1 MAPLAP
7 RFTEVAHRIRQPISP
22 QQTILANGGRA
33 PQVQSVSKMNF
44 SKRSPP
50 EHCSILQKQLCQQ
63 LRRRLAHL
71 RLGRRDPLVQR
82 REQQHTLLARNGRLH
97 DRLRPLQQMLRL
109 CTYPR
114 AQLRTVTRGEHKIHT
129 KLRIGIGDRYLLPD
143 VVHLMDRQ
151 IGTKSVVP
159 QPLCM
164 KVITLQR
171 QHTRVQPPVRR
182 KQHLSI
188 FTDLLDTTSRKAC
201 CRIIYQNWNRI
212 ELRSVRRYAPYS
224 IACQNHRC
232 TTSQK
237 RCPKQRIPAKCDQRQ
252 RQQAK
257 CQHKRS
263 DRKSRTPPLPSEL
276 LIKHFRHTAPLPSR
290 RQNGLSLHKKHDE
303 TAKDR
308 SQMTAVFCVG
318 IDLSSRSVSRQVLS
332 ALVSLTSVFGMG
344 TGGPSPLETP
354 TIDPRGTPQGWY
366 TIRDSNPGHPD

>member
-1 MAPLAP
+1 MA
-7 RFTEVAHRIRQPISP
+7 FIRCASKSSHSSASTCACSRPSAANSPCASSLIS
-22 QQTILANGGRA
+22 
-33 PQVQSVSKMNF
+33 S
-44 SKRSPP
+44 
-50 EHCSILQKQLCQQ
+50 
-63 LRRRLAHL
+63 
-71 RLGRRDPLVQR
+71 
-82 REQQHTLLARNGRLH
+82 
-97 DRLRPLQQMLRL
+97 
-109 CTYPR
+109 
-114 AQLRTVTRGEHKIHT
+114 
-129 KLRIGIGDRYLLPD
+129 
-143 VVHLMDRQ
+143 
-151 IGTKSVVP
+151 
-159 QPLCM
+159 
-164 KVITLQR
+164 
-171 QHTRVQPPVRR
+171 
-182 KQHLSI
+182 
-188 FTDLLDTTSRKAC
+188 FTDQLGFTSRKAC

-263 DRKSRTPPLPSEL
+263 DRKSRTPPLPPEL

-308 SQMTAVFCVG
+308 SQMTAVFRVG

-344 TGGPSPLETP
+344 TGGPSPLKTP
-354 TIDPRGTPQGWY
+354 TMVN
-366 TIRDSNPGHPD
+366 DSRQILL

>member
-82 REQQHTLLARNGRLH
+82 WERQHPLFANNSRLH
-97 DRLRPLQQMLRL
+97 DRLRPLRQMLRL

-114 AQLRTVTRGEHKIHT
+114 AQLPTVACGEHKIQAE
-129 KLRIGIGDRYLLPD
+129 LRIRIGDGDLRAQMILLISF
-143 VVHLMDRQ
+143 L
-151 IGTKSVVP
+151 IGTVSDGLH
-159 QPLCM
+159 PLRI

-171 QHTRVQPPVRR
+171 QHMRVQPPVRR
-182 KQHLSI
+182 KQPLRI
-188 FTDLLDTTSRKAC
+188 RTDLLGTACRKAR
-201 CRIIYQNWNRI
+201 CRIIDQNWGRI
-212 ELRSVRRYAPYS
+212 ERRCVRRYAPYS

-263 DRKSRTPPLPSEL
+263 DRKSRTPPLPPEL

-290 RQNGLSLHKKHDE
+290 RQNGLSLQQLYCKVPE
-303 TAKDR
+303 
-308 SQMTAVFCVG
+308 
-318 IDLSSRSVSRQVLS
+318 LSR
-332 ALVSLTSVFGMG
+332 
-344 TGGPSPLETP
+344 
-354 TIDPRGTPQGWY
+354 
-366 TIRDSNPGHPD
+366 

>member
-1 MAPLAP
+1 
-7 RFTEVAHRIRQPISP
+7 
-22 QQTILANGGRA
+22 
-33 PQVQSVSKMNF
+33 MNF

-63 LRRRLAHL
+63 LRRRLIHM
-71 RLGRRDPLVQR
+71 RFGRRDPLVQR

-97 DRLRPLQQMLRL
+97 DRYRPLQQTHRL

-114 AQLRTVTRGEHKIHT
+114 AQLPTVACGEHKIQT
-129 KLRIGIGDRYLLPD
+129 KLRIRIGDGDLLTQMILLIPF
-143 VVHLMDRQ
+143 L
-151 IGTKSVVP
+151 IGTVSDGLH
-159 QPLCM
+159 PLCI
-164 KVITLQR
+164 KVITF
-171 QHTRVQPPVRR
+171 QHQHARVQPPIRR
-182 KQHLSI
+182 KQHLRI
-188 FTDLLDTTSRKAC
+188 RTDLLGTACRKAR
-201 CRIIYQNWNRI
+201 CRIIDQNWGRI
-212 ELRSVRRYAPYS
+212 ERRCVRRYAPYS
-224 IACQNHRC
+224 IACQNHHC

-263 DRKSRTPPLPSEL
+263 DRKSRTPPLPPEL
-276 LIKHFRHTAPLPSR
+276 LINISGTPHPSHHADKTDYHCSNCTAKSQSCR
-290 RQNGLSLHKKHDE
+290 DKKHDE
-303 TAKDR
+303 IAKDR

-354 TIDPRGTPQGWY
+354 TIYPRGTPQGWY

>member
-1 MAPLAP
+1 MRAVRRICFYKSSDRERAAGTTSAVFSVRAMVPKQNYRKANDTPPIMAPLA
-7 RFTEVAHRIRQPISP
+7 ALHRGRTPHP
-22 QQTILANGGRA
+22 AADKPAADDTCKRGRA

-63 LRRRLAHL
+63 LRRRLIHM
-71 RLGRRDPLVQR
+71 RFGRRDPLVKR

-97 DRLRPLQQMLRL
+97 DRYRPLQQMLRL

-114 AQLRTVTRGEHKIHT
+114 AQLSTVARGEHKIQT
-129 KLRIGIGDRYLLPD
+129 KLRIGIGDGDLLTQMILLIPF
-143 VVHLMDRQ
+143 L
-151 IGTKSVVP
+151 IGTVSDGLH
-159 QPLCM
+159 PLCI

-171 QHTRVQPPVRR
+171 QYTRVQPPVRR
-182 KQHLSI
+182 KQHLRI
-188 FTDLLDTTSRKAC
+188 RTDLLGTACRKARC
-201 CRIIYQNWNRI
+201 KIIDQNWGRI
-212 ELRSVRRYAPYS
+212 ERRCVRRYAPYS

-263 DRKSRTPPLPSEL
+263 DRKSRTPPLPPEL

-290 RQNGLSLHKKHDE
+290 RQNGLSLQQLYCKVPE
-303 TAKDR
+303 
-308 SQMTAVFCVG
+308 
-318 IDLSSRSVSRQVLS
+318 LSR
-332 ALVSLTSVFGMG
+332 
-344 TGGPSPLETP
+344 
-354 TIDPRGTPQGWY
+354 
-366 TIRDSNPGHPD
+366 

>member
-7 RFTEVAHRIRQPISP
+7 RFTEVARRIRQPISP

-33 PQVQSVSKMNF
+33 PQVQSVSKMDF

-63 LRRRLAHL
+63 LRRRLIHM
-71 RLGRRDPLVQR
+71 RFGRRDPLVQR

-97 DRLRPLQQMLRL
+97 DRLRPLQQTLRL
-109 CTYPR
+109 CTYPA
-114 AQLRTVTRGEHKIHT
+114 AQLPIVARGEHKIQT
-129 KLRIGIGDRYLLPD
+129 KLRIRIGDGDLLTQMILLIPF
-143 VVHLMDRQ
+143 L
-151 IGTKSVVP
+151 IGTVSDGLH
-159 QPLCM
+159 PLCI

-171 QHTRVQPPVRR
+171 QYSCVQPPVRC
-182 KQHLSI
+182 KQHLRI
-188 FTDLLDTTSRKAC
+188 RTDLLGTACRKAR
-201 CRIIYQNWNRI
+201 CRIIDQNWGRI
-212 ELRSVRRYAPYS
+212 ERRCVRRYAPYS

-263 DRKSRTPPLPSEL
+263 DRKSRTPPLPPEL

-290 RQNGLSLHKKHDE
+290 RQNGLSLQQLYCKVPE
-303 TAKDR
+303 
-308 SQMTAVFCVG
+308 
-318 IDLSSRSVSRQVLS
+318 LSR
-332 ALVSLTSVFGMG
+332 
-344 TGGPSPLETP
+344 
-354 TIDPRGTPQGWY
+354 
-366 TIRDSNPGHPD
+366 

>member
-1 MAPLAP
+1 MAPRLNRRGFSLWITAAQSLFFFSHAGPSVPKQNYRNANDTPPIMAPLAP

-82 REQQHTLLARNGRLH
+82 WEQQHTLLARNGRLH
-97 DRLRPLQQMLRL
+97 DRYRPLQQTLRP

-114 AQLRTVTRGEHKIHT
+114 AQLPTVTRGEHKIHT

-143 VVHLMDRQ
+143 VVHLMDRL
-151 IGTKSVVP
+151 IGTTSVVP
-159 QPLCM
+159 QPLCI
-164 KVITLQR
+164 KVITF
-171 QHTRVQPPVRR
+171 QHQHARVQPPVRR
-182 KQHLSI
+182 KQHLRI

-201 CRIIYQNWNRI
+201 CRIICQNWNRV
-212 ELRSVRRYAPYS
+212 ELRYVRRYAPYS

-276 LIKHFRHTAPLPSR
+276 LIKHFRHTASLPSR
-290 RQNGLSLHKKHDE
+290 RQNGLSLQQLYCKVPE
-303 TAKDR
+303 
-308 SQMTAVFCVG
+308 
-318 IDLSSRSVSRQVLS
+318 LSR
-332 ALVSLTSVFGMG
+332 
-344 TGGPSPLETP
+344 
-354 TIDPRGTPQGWY
+354 
-366 TIRDSNPGHPD
+366 

>member
-1 MAPLAP
+1 MY
-7 RFTEVAHRIRQPISP
+7 AH
-22 QQTILANGGRA
+22 
-33 PQVQSVSKMNF
+33 
-44 SKRSPP
+44 
-50 EHCSILQKQLCQQ
+50 
-63 LRRRLAHL
+63 
-71 RLGRRDPLVQR
+71 LGRRDPLVQR

-97 DRLRPLQQMLRL
+97 DRYRPLQQTLRP
-109 CTYPR
+109 CTYPG

-143 VVHLMDRQ
+143 VVHLMDRL
-151 IGTKSVVP
+151 IGTVSDGLH
-159 QPLCM
+159 PLCI

-182 KQHLSI
+182 KQHLRI
-188 FTDLLDTTSRKAC
+188 RTDLLGTACRKAR
-201 CRIIYQNWNRI
+201 CRIIDQNWGRI
-212 ELRSVRRYAPYS
+212 ERRCVRRYAPYS

-263 DRKSRTPPLPSEL
+263 DRKSRTPPLPPEL

-290 RQNGLSLHKKHDE
+290 RQNGLSLRKKHDE

-308 SQMTAVFCVG
+308 SQMTAVFRVG

-354 TIDPRGTPQGWY
+354 TIYPRGTPQGWY

>member
-7 RFTEVAHRIRQPISP
+7 RFTEVAHRIQQPISP

-63 LRRRLAHL
+63 LRRRLIHM
-71 RLGRRDPLVQR
+71 RFGRRDPLVQR

-159 QPLCM
+159 QPLCI

-182 KQHLSI
+182 KQHLRI
-188 FTDLLDTTSRKAC
+188 FTDLPDTTSRKAC

-263 DRKSRTPPLPSEL
+263 DRKSRTPPLPPEL

-290 RQNGLSLHKKHDE
+290 RQNGLSLQQLYCKVPE
-303 TAKDR
+303 
-308 SQMTAVFCVG
+308 
-318 IDLSSRSVSRQVLS
+318 LSR
-332 ALVSLTSVFGMG
+332 
-344 TGGPSPLETP
+344 
-354 TIDPRGTPQGWY
+354 
-366 TIRDSNPGHPD
+366 